1 MPRYFIKPE
10 DMHGETVFIRDE
22 DAKHLGGVLRAKEGD
37 IVEACDGRGMDY
49 SCVIKEVGKT
59 EILMEIESARPTES
73 EPKTK
78 ITLFQGLPKAD
89 KMELI
94 IQKCVEIG
102 VWRIVPVAAERSVV
116 RLEGKD
122 AGKKLERWRKI
133 SLSAAKQSGRG
144 IIPEIGEIVSFKE
157 AVKMA
162 ACFDGAAMPYEKEEK
177 NGIKEYAN
185 SFDGSS
191 LGLFIGPEGGFDDR
205 EIEFAVKN
213 NISPVTLGKRILRTE
228 TAAMVSAAILLYE
241 LG

>member
-37 IVEACDGRGMDY
+37 IVEVCDGRGMDY

-162 ACFDGAAMPYEKEEK
+162 ACFDGAAIPYEKEEK

>member
-1 MPRYFIKPE
+1 
-10 DMHGETVFIRDE
+10 MHGETVFIRDE

-144 IIPEIGEIVSFKE
+144 IIPEICEIVSFKE

-162 ACFDGAAMPYEKEEK
+162 ACFDGAAIPYEKEEK

>member
-59 EILMEIESARPTES
+59 EILMDIESARPTES

-162 ACFDGAAMPYEKEEK
+162 ACFDGAAIPYEKEEK

>member
-116 RLEGKD
+116 RLEGKRARD
-122 AGKKLERWRKI
+122 YTGNRR
-133 SLSAAKQSGRG
+133 
-144 IIPEIGEIVSFKE
+144 
-157 AVKMA
+157 
-162 ACFDGAAMPYEKEEK
+162 
-177 NGIKEYAN
+177 N
-185 SFDGSS
+185 SF
-191 LGLFIGPEGGFDDR
+191 
-205 EIEFAVKN
+205 V
-213 NISPVTLGKRILRTE
+213 
-228 TAAMVSAAILLYE
+228 
-241 LG
+241 

>member
-162 ACFDGAAMPYEKEEK
+162 ACFDGAAIPYEKEEK

>member
-37 IVEACDGRGMDY
+37 IVEACDGRGRDY

-162 ACFDGAAMPYEKEEK
+162 ACFDGAAIPYEKEEK